1 MISIIVL
8 INFLQKRYE
17 SEIDMKEGYH
27 IDVLS
32 NIQFFMVVCNG
43 FYFKVHITFLNQLF
57 VLFCIRSFSCFFKT
71 FTKKINKIIIILF
84 LKNKTNLLT
93 LKIKEGKITSGLCS
107 KRWYGF
113 PNKKVFFLHFV

>member
-8 INFLQKRYE
+8 INILQKKYE

-32 NIQFFMVVCNG
+32 NIQFFIVVCNG

-57 VLFCIRSFSCFFKT
+57 VLFCIRSFSCFFKS
-71 FTKKINKIIIILF
+71 FTKKNNKIIIILF
-84 LKNKTNLLT
+84 FKNKTNLLT

>member
-1 MISIIVL
+1 
-8 INFLQKRYE
+8 
-17 SEIDMKEGYH
+17 MKEVYH

-32 NIQFFMVVCNG
+32 NIQFFIVVFNG
-43 FYFKVHITFLNQLF
+43 FYFEVHITFLNQLF
-57 VLFCIRSFSCFFKT
+57 VLFCIRSFWCFFLSHLQKE
-71 FTKKINKIIIILF
+71 INKIIIILF
-84 LKNKTNLLT
+84 FKNKTNLLT